1 LKENHNSADLLLY
14 LLTKPGIK
22 IMKILNK
29 LTLGLST
36 LILLTTFAQGSNAQ
50 EFNWAS
56 DYPVGASIPML
67 EAPDQNGT
75 VQNLASLTGEKGLVL
90 VFNRS
95 FDWCPYCKAQLVGL
109 EQATAGLEAAGLK
122 IATITYD
129 PVETLKLVEED
140 LGLTFALLHDEEI
153 KHVNAFNIRNMDYNP
168 GDFAYG
174 VPQPGIM
181 LVSPQG
187 IVLGKFAEEN
197 FRVRPD
203 WSDVINAANNL

>member
-1 LKENHNSADLLLY
+1 MNLLKKLSL
-14 LLTKPGIK
+14 
-22 IMKILNK
+22 ILP
-29 LTLGLST
+29 T
-36 LILLTTFAQGSNAQ
+36 LILLTAFSQGSTAQ
-50 EFNWAS
+50 EFNWAP
-56 DYPVGASIPML
+56 DFPVGASIPML

-75 VQNLASLTGEKGLVL
+75 VQNLASLTGDKGLVL

-95 FDWCPYCKAQLVGL
+95 FDWCPYCKVQLAGL
-109 EQATAGLEAAGLK
+109 EEAAANLEAAGLK

-129 PVETLKLVEED
+129 SVETLKLVEED

-153 KHVNAFNIRNMDYNP
+153 KHVNAFNIRNRDYNP

-187 IVLGKFAEEN
+187 VILAKFAEEN

-203 WSDVINAANNL
+203 WSDVINAANAL